1 MERDMQDLQPQNF
14 IRTVDLENPAQVERL
29 CAKFQ
34 CSEIELHEAVR
45 MVGPTQI
52 WVEQWIR
59 WMKMN

>member
-1 MERDMQDLQPQNF
+1 MQELQPHGV
-14 IRTVDLENPAQVERL
+14 IRTVDLENSTQVERL
-29 CAKFQ
+29 CAKFE
-34 CSEIELHEAVR
+34 CSEVELREAVH